1 MSARSLLRVI
11 SLGLCSAAALVL
23 TPSGCTAPGDGA
35 SAEAENDG
43 SQTGVLAVYVS
54 DTADGQSQTLYFLRD
69 ALGHERKLLFDSA
82 PTVAPNDRIKL
93 WAVPSGDALH
103 VTSYLGLPDAVGET
117 PALIGATPFAARSFA
132 FVLVDIGG
140 GINTTSAAVQGI
152 MMTNPES
159 IRNYYLD
166 DSYAMQ
172 DIAATVF
179 GPITY
184 TLPDCSNAST
194 SQLATDLRPMIPG
207 TFQHYLWY
215 FGSTNSACGWSG
227 LASLGTPAKP
237 SRDTWYNA
245 STSCVVLVQ
254 EPGHNFGMQHSSS
267 LSCPGASFADDPNT
281 CTASEYGD
289 VFDPMGSSCRHMNAW
304 QKSYQGWLSACNG
317 VKVTSTGTFNLVP
330 FEEQCS
336 GVQFLQIQA
345 PKARTFMRPAG
356 GGGNATTENLAYYYV
371 ELRTPNDFDGTLGNR
386 SALAPTVLIH
396 VADNLRTRTQA
407 GDHTFLLDMTPATTG
422 RTAFSDAGL
431 GVGQTFTD
439 PAGGVS
445 ITVQSLSATGATIV
459 VTSSVNSAAPTCMDG
474 TTFAPPG
481 PTVSSC
487 TGAGGGAGGAGGA
500 GGKGGSGGSTGAGG
514 AAGAKGGSGGST
526 GAGGAAGAKG
536 GSTGAG
542 GAAGAKGGTT
552 GTTGAGG
559 AAGAKGGSGGTGTT
573 GGAGTTGSTGAAG
586 TTGGGAA
593 GASGST
599 GAAGAT
605 DVAGTSGGAAGAS
618 GAAGTTGTG
627 RAGAGG
633 TSSSGQAGSGATQT
647 TGRAGSVGTTGGAA
661 SGGCACDTSGE
672 APSPAFLFSLAASG
686 MILLVRRRRLGR
698 PDRVHRFPT
707 GTA

>member
-1 MSARSLLRVI
+1 MSARSLLRVVSI
-11 SLGLCSAAALVL
+11 GLWSAAALIL
-23 TPSGCTAPGDGA
+23 TSSGCTAPGDGA
-35 SAEAENDG
+35 SAEAGNDG

-69 ALGHERKLLFDSA
+69 AEGHEQKLLFDAA

-93 WAVPSGDALH
+93 WGVLSGDALH
-103 VTSYLGLPDAVGET
+103 VTSYLGLPDAVGERS
-117 PALIGATPFAARSFA
+117 ALIGAAPFAARSFA

-140 GINTTSAAVQGI
+140 GINTTGAAVQGI
-152 MMTNPES
+152 MMTNPDS

-166 DSYAMQ
+166 DSYDMQ

-184 TLPDCSNAST
+184 TLPDCSNTST

-215 FGSTNSACGWSG
+215 FGSTDSACDWSG
-227 LASLGTPAKP
+227 LASVGTPAKP

-330 FEEQCS
+330 FEQQCN

-386 SALAPTVLIH
+386 TALAPTVLIH

-407 GDHTFLLDMTPATTG
+407 GDHTFLLDMTPTTTG

-445 ITVQSLSATGATIV
+445 IMVQSLSATGATIV

-487 TGAGGGAGGAGGA
+487 TGAAGAGGAGG
-500 GGKGGSGGSTGAGG
+500 SGGTTGAGG
-514 AAGAKGGSGGST
+514 S
-526 GAGGAAGAKG
+526 AGAKG
-536 GSTGAG
+536 GSTGTG
-542 GAAGAKGGTT
+542 GS
-552 GTTGAGG
+552 
-559 AAGAKGGSGGTGTT
+559 AGAKGGSGGTGTT

-586 TTGGGAA
+586 TTGS
-593 GASGST
+593 GASGAGGTTGAGGAT
-599 GAAGAT
+599 GAAGSNG
-605 DVAGTSGGAAGAS
+605 VAGISGGAA

-627 RAGAGG
+627 TTGTGG
-633 TSSSGQAGSGATQT
+633 TSSSGKAGSGGTPT
-647 TGRAGSVGTTGGAA
+647 TGGAGSVGTTGGAA
-661 SGGCACDTSGE
+661 SGGCACDTGGGT
-672 APSPAFLFSLAASG
+672 PSPAFLLSLAASG
-686 MILLVRRRRLGR
+686 MILVRRRRRAREKSG
-698 PDRVHRFPT
+698 PS
-707 GTA
+707 A

>member
-1 MSARSLLRVI
+1 MSARSSLRVI
-11 SLGLCSAAALVL
+11 SMGLWSAAALVL
-23 TPSGCTAPGDGA
+23 TSGGCTAPGDGA
-35 SAEAENDG
+35 SGEAPNDG

-54 DTADGQSQTLYFLRD
+54 DTADGQSRTLYFLRD
-69 ALGHERKLLFDSA
+69 AEGHEQKLLFDAA

-93 WAVPSGDALH
+93 WGVPAGDALH
-103 VTSYLGLPDAVGET
+103 VTSYVGLPDAVGEA

-140 GINTTSAAVQGI
+140 GINTTAAAVQGI
-152 MMTNPES
+152 MMTNPDS

-166 DSYAMQ
+166 DSYDMQ

-184 TLPDCSNAST
+184 TLPDCSNTST

-215 FGSTNSACGWSG
+215 FGSTDSACDWSG
-227 LASLGTPAKP
+227 LASVGTPAKP

-386 SALAPTVLIH
+386 AALAPTVLIH

-407 GDHTFLLDMTPATTG
+407 GDHTFLLDMTPTTTG
-422 RTAFSDAGL
+422 RTGFSDAGL

-487 TGAGGGAGGAGGA
+487 TGAAGAGGTGGA
-500 GGKGGSGGSTGAGG
+500 GGSGGSTGTGG

-526 GAGGAAGAKG
+526 G
-536 GSTGAG
+536 T
-542 GAAGAKGGTT
+542 
-552 GTTGAGG
+552 GG
-559 AAGAKGGSGGTGTT
+559 AAGAKGGSGGSTGTGGAAGAKGGATGTTGTGGTAGARGGSGGIGATGTT
-573 GGAGTTGSTGAAG
+573 GGAGTTGSAGSNGAAG
-586 TTGGGAA
+586 TPGGGTSGA
-593 GASGST
+593 G
-599 GAAGAT
+599 GAT
-605 DVAGTSGGAAGAS
+605 TGTAGSIGVAGTSGGAAG
-618 GAAGTTGTG
+618 TTGTG
-627 RAGAGG
+627 TTGAGG
-633 TSSSGQAGSGATQT
+633 SSSSGKAGSGGTPT
-647 TGRAGSVGTTGGAA
+647 TGGAGSVGTTGGGA
-661 SGGCACDTSGE
+661 SGGCACDTGGGT
-672 APSPAFLFSLAASG
+672 PSPVVLLSLAASG
-686 MILLVRRRRLGR
+686 MILVRRRRRAGESSA
-698 PDRVHRFPT
+698 PS
-707 GTA
+707 A

>member
-1 MSARSLLRVI
+1 MSARSLLRVVSI
-11 SLGLCSAAALVL
+11 GLWSAAALVL
-23 TPSGCTAPGDGA
+23 TSSGCTAPGDGA
-35 SAEAENDG
+35 SAEAQNDG
-43 SQTGVLAVYVS
+43 SRTGVLAVYVA

-69 ALGHERKLLFDSA
+69 AEGHEQKLLFDAA

-93 WAVPSGDALH
+93 WGVPSGDALH
-103 VTSYLGLPDAVGET
+103 VTSYVGLPDAVGET

-152 MMTNPES
+152 MMTNPDS

-184 TLPDCSNAST
+184 TLPDCSNTST

-215 FGSTNSACGWSG
+215 FGSTNSACDWSG

-445 ITVQSLSATGATIV
+445 IMVQSLSATGATIV

-487 TGAGGGAGGAGGA
+487 LGAGGAGGA
-500 GGKGGSGGSTGAGG
+500 GGKGGSGGSTGTGG
-514 AAGAKGGSGGST
+514 AAGSKGGSGGSTGAGGAGGAQGGRGGST

-536 GSTGAG
+536 GSTGATGTG
-542 GAAGAKGGTT
+542 GAAGSR
-552 GTTGAGG
+552 
-559 AAGAKGGSGGTGTT
+559 GGSGGTGTT
-573 GGAGTTGSTGAAG
+573 GSAGTTGS
-586 TTGGGAA
+586 
-593 GASGST
+593 S

-605 DVAGTSGGAAGAS
+605 GSAGSTGVAGTSGGGAGAAGATGTGAGGATGT
-618 GAAGTTGTG
+618 GAAGTSGTGATGTG
-627 RAGAGG
+627 G
-633 TSSSGQAGSGATQT
+633 TSAKAGSTGTQT
-647 TGRAGSVGTTGGAA
+647 TGSAGSVGTTGGAA
-661 SGGCACDTSGE
+661 SGGCSCDTGGGT
-672 APSPAFLFSLAASG
+672 PSAALLLGLPLSA
-686 MILLVRRRRLGR
+686 MIWTRRRR
-698 PDRVHRFPT
+698 RVRGGGPP
-707 GTA
+707 A